1 MDKDNTN
8 KYELMK
14 IGELA
19 AMAGVSVKALRVYEK
34 KNIITPVEIDEKTGY
49 RYYSADQLQQ
59 VESLLALQDMG
70 FTLSEIALIMSGNC
84 SKEEMGA
91 LVEQKKAIL
100 QELIWKTEAKMKG
113 LDSIQKSYEQWAD
126 SDKVKNMTEEERIR
140 SLSKLTILN
149 EENVRQILS
158 EVIWL

>member
-1 MDKDNTN
+1 MNSTN
-8 KYELMK
+8 EFELIK

-19 AMAGVSVKALRVYEK
+19 AMAGISVKALRVYEK
-34 KNIITPVEIDEKTGY
+34 KGIIKPVETDKKTGY
-49 RYYSADQLQQ
+49 RYYSAGQLQQ

-91 LVEQKKAIL
+91 LVEQKKEIL

-126 SDKVKNMTEEERIR
+126 SDKVKKMTEEERIR

>member
-1 MDKDNTN
+1 MQVLRILLKRNRIWT
-8 KYELMK
+8 
-14 IGELA
+14 ISA
-19 AMAGVSVKALRVYEK
+19 VITAMLSNHEK
-34 KNIITPVEIDEKTGY
+34 KGIIKPVKIDEKTGY
-49 RYYSADQLQQ
+49 RYYSAGQLQQ

-91 LVEQKKAIL
+91 LVEQKK
-100 QELIWKTEAKMKG
+100 
-113 LDSIQKSYEQWAD
+113 
-126 SDKVKNMTEEERIR
+126 
-140 SLSKLTILN
+140 TILN

>member
-1 MDKDNTN
+1 MNSTN
-8 KYELMK
+8 EFELIK

-19 AMAGVSVKALRVYEK
+19 AMAGISVKALRVYEK
-34 KNIITPVEIDEKTGY
+34 KGIIKPVEIDEKTGY
-49 RYYSADQLQQ
+49 RYYSAGQLQQ

-70 FTLSEIALIMSGNC
+70 FTLRIALIMSGNC
-84 SKEEMGA
+84 TKEEMGA
-91 LVEQKKAIL
+91 LVEQKKTIL
-100 QELIWKTEAKMKG
+100 QELILKTEAKMKG
-113 LDSIQKSYEQWAD
+113 LDSIQKSCEQWAD
-126 SDKVKNMTEEERIR
+126 ADKVKKMTEEERIR

>member
-1 MDKDNTN
+1 MSNTN

-19 AMAGVSVKALRVYEK
+19 AMAGISVKALRVYEK
-34 KNIITPVEIDEKTGY
+34 KGIIKPVEIDEKTGY
-49 RYYSADQLQQ
+49 RYYSAGQLQQ

-84 SKEEMGA
+84 TKEEMGA
-91 LVEQKKAIL
+91 LVEQKKTIL
-100 QELIWKTEAKMKG
+100 QELILKTEAKMKG